1 MLAWLLGAAGPA
13 AVAVPVEWT
22 ADALAGAAQ
31 RWFRRL
37 RRTDD
42 LSRLVRAATGT
53 SVGLTRAEFDA
64 VRLLLEDQQTWDLL
78 GRGTVEDLAARIA
91 SCMPAG
97 DGRTA
102 GDSRAAAL
110 VIARGLLEFAVAD
123 LALRDFQRLLL
134 ARLQRMETDQA
145 SAARQ
150 AASAAEH
157 IRRSVRDDPAS
168 AADAAWAAA
177 DTLHV
182 AARALRN
189 PELRRAADSYD
200 RAARARYGAVPPR
213 TSQGSQL
220 RQAARLMAMTGPLT
234 GGTML
239 AAAVLAA
246 NLVALAVAVA
256 ELREAQQLAGQA
268 AAARAAAG
276 HLHAAIKRTR
286 RAPEADGMRARA
298 SQGRGDAPRLAF
310 GDFPGSA
317 RPGPPPQAGAPS
329 YPRPAPRGPLPPRR
343 AGPGR

>member
-91 SCMPAG
+91 SCLPAG

-145 SAARQ
+145 SALDKVLFDLHGDLA
-150 AASAAEH
+150 
-157 IRRSVRDDPAS
+157 VRFDFVHEQLGRVLDRLPPGPAVS
-168 AADAAWAAA
+168 
-177 DTLHV
+177 
-182 AARALRN
+182 
-189 PELRRAADSYD
+189 P
-200 RAARARYGAVPPR
+200 AVP
-213 TSQGSQL
+213 
-220 RQAARLMAMTGPLT
+220 
-234 GGTML
+234 
-239 AAAVLAA
+239 
-246 NLVALAVAVA
+246 
-256 ELREAQQLAGQA
+256 REHLE
-268 AAARAAAG
+268 RA
-276 HLHAAIKRTR
+276 
-286 RAPEADGMRARA
+286 
-298 SQGRGDAPRLAF
+298 
-310 GDFPGSA
+310 
-317 RPGPPPQAGAPS
+317 
-329 YPRPAPRGPLPPRR
+329 
-343 AGPGR
+343 